1 MSTPEDG
8 EPKTERVVEVRY
20 EFTPILADILSHLK
34 CSLMVTTYQ
43 AGKLLVLGVHNG
55 ALKISF
61 SNYDQPMGLA
71 VDGDRLA
78 IGTRKQMN
86 FLAGNRDVASS
97 VDPADTWDVCY
108 VPRTSSWTGSIHGH
122 DLAWGTEGLWVV
134 NTLFSC
140 LSTLHEQYSFIPRWK
155 PRFIS
160 QLIDQDR
167 CHLNGLALV
176 DGRPGFVTAMA
187 ESDSAAGWRPTK
199 ATSGVVMH
207 VDSGETIA
215 RGFAMPHSPRWYNGK
230 LWVLDSGRG
239 ALGTIDPA
247 TGQFTT
253 VETFPGYT
261 RGLSFAGQF
270 AFVGLSKIRETSVFG
285 GVPIAERR
293 NELKCGVGVVDLITG
308 RTVAVFQFLSG
319 VTEIFAVEAAQGA
332 ACPYVAGASS
342 EGKEHDVWIV
352 PQPGSVPSVTAGLP
366 WFVSET
372 SAVVETARTASPV
385 VGSQRPTEPQPLSLE
400 DWLAL
405 NPKDAASWITL
416 GNLRQE
422 QNRQPEALVCYERAV
437 EADPR
442 MSAARQN
449 FGYLLFNQG
458 FPEKARNVYRELL
471 AIDPSPMNRLL
482 ATSVL
487 PVVYQSQEDLQ
498 HWRREQHSALET
510 MAAEGAYVDGTSQL
524 VPTAFFWAYQGLN
537 DRQAMALRGRV
548 ILGSEEANLQSIA
561 NDRPNG
567 ESPDSRIR
575 VGFLSAY
582 FRNHTIGRLNI
593 GRIEKL
599 DRSRFHVTVCAASSA
614 DDEFSRRFQNGADDY
629 VVTPRDVKAAIA
641 TLRQLKLDVLLFAD
655 VGMDALCSTLAFSRM
670 APVQCVTWGHP
681 ETTGSPTMDYF
692 LSSELLDEQAAQE
705 HYTETLVRMPL
716 TGTYYERPQTPANP
730 ETIRRLPGLEGSGP
744 LYGCPQSLFKFHPD
758 DDIVLRGIL
767 EADPLGRVV
776 VIEGRVPEWT
786 KRLRSRW
793 QKTLADV
800 HDRIVFLPAIAND
813 DYLRL
818 LRICDVILDP
828 LHFGGGNSSYEALA
842 MGTPVITLPSPFLRG
857 RITAGLYR
865 KMQMTD
871 CIVKTTDEYIAI
883 AVRLAKD
890 QAFGQMI
897 RARITAQSAVLFD
910 DPAEVRSIEDALLS
924 CVENRSQK

>member
-1 MSTPEDG
+1 MSTDG
-8 EPKTERVVEVRY
+8 DDVSKTDRVLEVRY

-43 AGKLLVLGVHNG
+43 AGKLLVLGVRNG
-55 ALKISF
+55 QLKISF
-61 SNYDQPMGLA
+61 SNYEQPMGLA
-71 VDGDRLA
+71 VRGDQLA

-86 FLAGNRDVASS
+86 FLVGNRDVAKS
-97 VDPADTWDVCY
+97 VAPAETWDVCY
-108 VPRTSSWTGSIHGH
+108 VPRTSTWTGSIHGH

-140 LSTLHEQYSFIPRWK
+140 LSTLHEKYSFVPRWK

-167 CHLNGLALV
+167 CHLNGLAMV

-187 ESDSAAGWRPTK
+187 ESDEPAGWRPTK

-215 RGFAMPHSPRWYNGK
+215 RGFAMPHSPRWYNSK

-239 ALGTIDPA
+239 ALGTVDPA

-285 GVPIAERR
+285 GVPIAEHRH
-293 NELKCGVGVVDLITG
+293 ELKCGVGVVDLLSG

-319 VTEIFAVEAAQGA
+319 VTEIFAVEAAEGA

-342 EGKEHDVWIV
+342 DGKEHDVWIV
-352 PQPGSVPSVTAGLP
+352 PQPGTVPEITSGLP
-366 WFVSET
+366 WFVSEK
-372 SAVVETARTASPV
+372 SATVETVRTVLPTIANA
-385 VGSQRPTEPQPLSLE
+385 QRPAEPRALSLE

-416 GNLRQE
+416 GNQRQE
-422 QNRQPEALVCYERAV
+422 QNRQAEALLCYERAV

-449 FGYLLFNQG
+449 LGYLLFNQG
-458 FPEKARNVYRELL
+458 YPERARDVYRELL
-471 AIDPSPMNRLL
+471 AVDPSPMNRLL

-487 PVVYQSQEDLQ
+487 PVVYQSKEDLHQ
-498 HWRREQHSALET
+498 WRNQQQAALQSMVSDGVT
-510 MAAEGAYVDGTSQL
+510 VDATSQF

-537 DRQAMALRGRV
+537 DREAMAMRGRIV
-548 ILGSEEANLQSIA
+548 RGAQDLHSAASNAASQASAGTA
-561 NDRPNG
+561 RV
-567 ESPDSRIR
+567 R

-599 DRSRFHVTVCAASSA
+599 DRSKFHVTVCAASNA
-614 DDEFSRRFQNGADDY
+614 DDEFSRRFQKTADEY
-629 VVTPRDVKAAIA
+629 VAIPRDVKAAIA
-641 TLRQLKLDVLLFAD
+641 AIRQLRLDVLIFAD

-670 APVQCVTWGHP
+670 ASVQCVTWGHP
-681 ETTGSPTMDYF
+681 ETTGSSTIDYF
-692 LSSELLDEQAAQE
+692 LSSELLDEASAQE

-716 TGTYYERPQTPANP
+716 TGTYYERPQIPSDP
-730 ETIRRLPGLEGSGP
+730 ESIRRLPGLAGAGSI
-744 LYGCPQSLFKFHPD
+744 YGCPQSLFKFHPD
-758 DDIVLRGIL
+758 DDTVLRGIL
-767 EADPLGRVV
+767 EADPNGRVV

-786 KRLRSRW
+786 NRLRARW
-793 QKTLADV
+793 QKTLANV
-800 HDRIVFLPAIAND
+800 HDRIVFLPAMAND

-818 LRICDVILDP
+818 LQICDVILDP
-828 LHFGGGNSSYEALA
+828 LHFGGGNSSYEAIA
-842 MGTPVITLPSPFLRG
+842 MGTPVVTLPSSFLRG

-871 CIVKTTDEYIAI
+871 CIVKTTDEYIALAI
-883 AVRLAKD
+883 RMAKD
-890 QAFGQMI
+890 QSFRETI
-897 RARITAQSAVLFD
+897 RRRIATQSAVLFD
-910 DPAEVRSIEDALLS
+910 DLTEVRCLEDALHC
-924 CVENRSQK
+924 CVGHRR

>member
-1 MSTPEDG
+1 MSTPDDDVAK
-8 EPKTERVVEVRY
+8 PERTLEVRY
-20 EFTPILADILSHLK
+20 EFTPVLADILSHLK

-55 ALKISF
+55 SLKISF

-71 VDGDRLA
+71 VQGDRLA

-86 FLAGNRDVASS
+86 YLVGNRDVARS
-97 VDPADTWDVCY
+97 VAPANTWDVCY
-108 VPRTSSWTGSIHGH
+108 VPRTSTWTGSIHGH

-140 LSTLHEQYSFIPRWK
+140 LSTLHEQYSFVPRWK

-167 CHLNGLALV
+167 CHLNGLAMV

-187 ESDSAAGWRPTK
+187 ESDEAAGWRPTK

-207 VDSGETIA
+207 VDSGETVA

-270 AFVGLSKIRETSVFG
+270 AFVGLSRIRETSVFG

-319 VTEIFAVEAAQGA
+319 VTEIFAVEAAEGA

-352 PQPGSVPSVTAGLP
+352 PQPGTVPAVAAGLP
-366 WFVSET
+366 WFVSEKSAAADASRTT
-372 SAVVETARTASPV
+372 SPPFANI
-385 VGSQRPTEPQPLSLE
+385 QRSAEPRSLSLE
-400 DWLAL
+400 DWLAQ

-422 QNRQPEALVCYERAV
+422 QDRQPEALVCYERAV

-449 FGYLLFNQG
+449 LGYLLFNQG
-458 FPEKARNVYRELL
+458 FPERAREVYRELL

-487 PVVYQSQEDLQ
+487 PVVYQSREDLQ
-498 HWRREQHSALET
+498 HWRDEQHVALQS
-510 MAAEGAYVDGTSQL
+510 MAHDGVTVDATSQL

-537 DRQAMALRGRV
+537 DRDAMAMRGR
-548 ILGSEEANLQSIA
+548 IIRGSEDQ
-561 NDRPNG
+561 
-567 ESPDSRIR
+567 DSNASGVASRASAGAGRIR

-582 FRNHTIGRLNI
+582 FRNHTIGRLNL
-593 GRIEKL
+593 GRIQQL
-599 DRSRFHVTVCAASSA
+599 DRSKFHVTVCAALNA
-614 DDEFSRRFQNGADDY
+614 DDEFSRRFQKAADEY
-629 VVTPRDVKAAIA
+629 VVIPRDVKTAIAAIRR
-641 TLRQLKLDVLLFAD
+641 LQLDVLVFAD

-681 ETTGSPTMDYF
+681 ETTGSSTMDYF
-692 LSSELLDEQAAQE
+692 LSSELLDEPTAQE
-705 HYTETLVRMPL
+705 HYTEQLVRMPL
-716 TGTYYERPQTPANP
+716 TGIYYERPPIPPNP
-730 ETIRRLPGLEGSGP
+730 DSIRRLPGLEGAGS

-767 EADPLGRVV
+767 EADPQGRVV

-786 KRLRSRW
+786 NRLRARW
-793 QKTLADV
+793 QKTLANV
-800 HDRIVFLPAIAND
+800 HDRIVFLPAMAND

-842 MGTPVITLPSPFLRG
+842 MGTPVVTLPSEFLRG

-865 KMQMTD
+865 KMLLTD
-871 CIVKTTDEYIAI
+871 CVVKTTDEYIAL

-890 QAFGQMI
+890 QSFRETI
-897 RARITAQSAVLFD
+897 RARIANLSPVLFD
-910 DPAEVRSIEDALLS
+910 DLAEVRCLETALTN
-924 CVENRSQK
+924 CVRASLH